1 MGVTLESP
9 CTAFKDCRLCSS
21 SHEKQPCCV
30 EGLYHCMRRS
40 RGPSGLYQGFSMGL
54 LNSITGAG
62 LGFATYETL
71 CVAYRNRVGHSP
83 SPSERGAIA
92 GRVLAPPLLRK
103 FRSEARLCPDTCDM
117 DHEMEC
123 SSLHMS

>member
-1 MGVTLESP
+1 MWLLRRGMTLFCSTAP
-9 CTAFKDCRLCSS
+9 CL
-21 SHEKQPCCV
+21 
-30 EGLYHCMRRS
+30 RRS

-92 GRVLAPPLLRK
+92 GRGLPPVLLVRVCSVHRRK
-103 FRSEARLCPDTCDM
+103 PWQDAC
-117 DHEMEC
+117 
-123 SSLHMS
+123 LHA

>member
-92 GRVLAPPLLRK
+92 GRGVGPTFAQKVPL
-103 FRSEARLCPDTCDM
+103 RSKALP
-117 DHEMEC
+117 
-123 SSLHMS
+123 